1 MGKFMKAQPQQARLK
16 ISVYGPPG
24 AGKTFTTLLMAEGL
38 AKVRKKRIA
47 FVDTERGTDFYAQEV
62 KSRAVHPAAFDFDC
76 LYTKSIAET
85 SEAVRALDPNE
96 HGIVVLDSISHLWS
110 SAMDAYEGKKTKIES
125 IPMHAWGKIKK
136 PYKDLLNF
144 LIGSQFDVFIL
155 GRQKNVFEDDE
166 NGEMKK
172 IGVAMRAEGE
182 TAYEPHICMRMET
195 QTNPADSTQSRV
207 AMFAEKDRTGILS
220 GRWFYNPNF
229 ETIEPLLPLLGET
242 QAPAED
248 EDERQAKDAELMETA
263 GNEKAKAKADKSA
276 RLMADLAS
284 QINAATDLKGIEA
297 ASKAIVKDKRYLME
311 GDQSTLRELYRSKF
325 KSLSPAAAGD
335 V

>member
-62 KSRAVHPAAFDFDC
+62 KSRAVHPGAFDFDC

-85 SEAVRALDPNE
+85 TEAVRSLDPQE
-96 HGIVVLDSISHLWS
+96 HGIVVLDSISHLWT

-172 IGVAMRAEGE
+172 VGVAMRAEGE

-195 QTNPADSTQSRV
+195 QQNPADSTQSRV

-220 GRWFYNPNF
+220 GRWFHNPNF
-229 ETIEPLLPLLGET
+229 ETIAPLLPLLGET
-242 QAPAED
+242 QAPEED

-263 GNEKAKAKADKSA
+263 GNEKARAKAEKSA
-276 RLMADLAS
+276 RLMQELAA
-284 QINAATDLKGIEA
+284 QINAATDLKAIEK
-297 ASKAIVKDKRYLME
+297 ASSAIVKDKRYLME
-311 GDQSTLRELYRSKF
+311 GDQTTLRELYRSKF